1 MKRTMLRL
9 ARAVTAAMVLQ
20 LAACETSVL
29 MDSDEG
35 LPAGGAQDLQG
46 DPWLPLVTWNVYLG
60 GNIAPVLAA
69 DFGDPVAVV
78 TAAAQAWGQVQASQM
93 PLRAAEVVEQ
103 LAQDLPAVV
112 GLQEVFQFVELDGA
126 FQPIAPPLDMLT
138 LIEAEISSR
147 GLPYQVAGVQAG
159 TSAAL
164 PVSLDFNTFQV
175 DRWVAFTDRV
185 VTLVRDDVTVTEVE
199 HAPYQASLGLAP
211 GFVLRR
217 GWIRTDVSHK
227 GRAFHVINTHL
238 EGQALAP
245 IQALQVDEL
254 LGSVADG
261 LPGTV
266 VVMGD
271 LNSDAAAGPGAPS
284 WTATYGRLI
293 DAGFS
298 DSWEEAR
305 PHPGTGFTCCH
316 DPGLGNAV
324 PTLDER
330 IDFVL
335 VRQPAES
342 GGDALEGNVRAH
354 LLGDETDEQVGASGI
369 WPSDHAGIAVDL
381 LVPPG
386 LGSTGQGSDS

>member
-1 MKRTMLRL
+1 MRQANLRTIGGI
-9 ARAVTAAMVLQ
+9 AAAVVFCVS
-20 LAACETSVL
+20 ACETP
-29 MDSDEG
+29 MPIDPGEG
-35 LPAGGAQDLQG
+35 IATTGVHDIQG

-60 GNIAPVLAA
+60 GDIAPVLGA

-78 TAAAQAWGQVQASQM
+78 TAAAQAWAQVQASNM
-93 PLRAAEVVEQ
+93 PERATEVVEQ
-103 LAQDLPAVV
+103 LAGEMPAVV
-112 GLQEVFQFVELDGA
+112 GLQEVFRFVELDGA
-126 FQPIAPPLDMLT
+126 FQPIAPPLDMLA
-138 LIEAEISSR
+138 LIEEEIAGQ
-147 GLPYQVAGVQAG
+147 GLPYHVVGSQAG

-164 PVSLDFNTFQV
+164 PVSLDLNTFQV

-185 VTLVRDDVTVTEVE
+185 VTLVRDDVAVTEVE
-199 HAPYQASLGLAP
+199 HAPYQASLELAP

-227 GRAFHVINTHL
+227 GQAFHVINTHF

-254 LGSVADG
+254 LGSIADG

-284 WTATYGRLI
+284 WTPTYGRLI

-305 PHPGTGFTCCH
+305 PSSGAGFTCCH
-316 DPGLGNAV
+316 DPGLGNAT
-324 PTLDER
+324 PSLDER

-335 VRQPAES
+335 VRQPSGS
-342 GGDALEGNVRAH
+342 GGDALEGAVRAH
-354 LLGDETDEQVGASGI
+354 LLGDEIDEQVGASGI